1 VVTYRAATL
10 TFLLSLVLIPVNS
23 TAQQA
28 APQDPAWVALREGD
42 HQKAARLFRH
52 AIAAHPSDPLPHL
65 GAGIA
70 AHRLGDEVQ
79 AEISLKRA
87 LTLEPRLTPASA
99 LLGQIV
105 YAGGDLDG
113 AIAIYERALKA
124 APTELGM
131 KEQLER
137 WRKESRLHAGFEQG
151 GDGRFSLL
159 FEGPEERRLAERVGR
174 VLETA
179 YWDIGRRLN
188 AYPNRT
194 IPVILY
200 TQEQFSDITRSP
212 DWAVGTYDGRIRLAV
227 RDALKN
233 PAALDRVVV
242 HELAHAIVHYLA
254 PRGIPTWL
262 HEGLAVN
269 FEPGEKRWIEETLG
283 TSERL
288 VPLASLE
295 HGFTGLNDEAAGIA
309 YAESAA
315 ATRVIMK
322 RLGPN
327 LSVFLQSLESVDSV
341 DSALVSFGFTTA
353 DLERSIR
360 THTPGH

>member
-1 VVTYRAATL
+1 MRAAAFAL
-10 TFLLSLVLIPVNS
+10 VLSLVLIPPLTS
-23 TAQQA
+23 SAQQA
-28 APQDPAWVALREGD
+28 GPPQDPAWLALRDGD
-42 HQKAARLFRH
+42 HEKAARLFRR
-52 AIAAHPSDPLPHL
+52 AIAAHPADPLLHL

-70 AHRLGDEVQ
+70 AHGLGDDGR
-79 AEISLKRA
+79 AELALKRA
-87 LTLEPRLTPASA
+87 LKLEPRLTPASA
-99 LLGQIV
+99 LLGRIV
-105 YAGGDLDG
+105 YAGGDLDN
-113 AIAIYERALKA
+113 AIAIYARALKD
-124 APTELGM
+124 APAEPEM
-131 KEQLER
+131 KEQLDR
-137 WRKESRLHAGFEQG
+137 WRKEARLHAGFEQG

-159 FEGPEERRLAERVGR
+159 FEGPEERRLADHVGR
-174 VLETA
+174 ILETA

-188 AYPNRT
+188 AYPSRT

-200 TQEQFSDITRSP
+200 TQEQFNDITRSP

-242 HELAHAIVHYLA
+242 HELVHAIVQHLA

-269 FEPGEKRWIEETLG
+269 FEPGDKSWIEQTLG
-283 TSERL
+283 TSEQL
-288 VPLASLE
+288 IPLASLE
-295 HGFTGLNDEAAGIA
+295 HGFTGLNDEAAAVA

-327 LSVFLQSLESVDSV
+327 LSAFLQSLESVDSV
-341 DSALVSFGFTTA
+341 DRGLVSFGFTTA
-353 DLERSIR
+353 DLERSFR
-360 THTPGH
+360 ALARGR

>member
-1 VVTYRAATL
+1 MVAAAL
-10 TFLLSLVLIPVNS
+10 TFVLSLVVIAVNPN
-23 TAQQA
+23 AQQA
-28 APQDPAWVALREGD
+28 APSQDPAWIALRDGD
-42 HQKAARLFRH
+42 HEKAARLFRR
-52 AIAAHPSDPLPHL
+52 AIAARPSDPLPHL

-70 AHRLGDEVQ
+70 AHRLGDEAQ

-105 YAGGDLDG
+105 YAGGDVDG

-124 APTELGM
+124 APAELEI

-151 GDGRFSLL
+151 GDGRFSVL

-227 RDALKN
+227 RDALQN

-283 TSERL
+283 TSEGL

-295 HGFTGLNDEAAGIA
+295 HGFTGLTDEAAAVA

-360 THTPGH
+360 TQTPAR